1 MGADRILAATVTLSM
16 AARFAS
22 LTSCPKLAS
31 DEVKG
36 VILSS
41 AARVAS
47 LTSQAKLAYDEIQ
60 SVGWRA

>member
-1 MGADRILAATVTLSM
+1 MGGNIFLNTAV
-16 AARFAS
+16 
-22 LTSCPKLAS
+22 
-31 DEVKG
+31 V
-36 VILSS
+36 LSS

>member
-1 MGADRILAATVTLSM
+1 MGGNIFLNTAVILSS
-16 AARFAS
+16 AARCAS
-22 LTSCPKLAS
+22 LTSQAKLAC